1 MTAAETILLTHESEI
16 RELCA
21 RLGVRRLEVFGSAVT
36 DKFDAARSDFDFLY
50 EFNDPQGPDLATRF
64 FELKEGL
71 EAALGREVDL
81 VYAAGIENP
90 YFLRKVN
97 AQRRVLY
104 AA

>member
-1 MTAAETILLTHESEI
+1 MTVAEGILHKHEREI
-16 RELCA
+16 KELCV

-36 DKFDAARSDFDFLY
+36 GDFDLSHSDFDFLY
-50 EFNDPQGPDLATRF
+50 DFNDRHSRDLATRF

-71 EAALGREVDL
+71 EALLGRDVDL
-81 VYAAGIENP
+81 VYAAGIDNP
-90 YFLRKVN
+90 YLLRKVN

>member
-1 MTAAETILLTHESEI
+1 MTAAEKILLTHERQI

-21 RLGVRRLEVFGSAVT
+21 RLGVHRLEVFGSAVN
-36 DKFDAARSDFDFLY
+36 DSFDAARSDFDFLY
-50 EFNDPQGPDLATRF
+50 EFNDPGAPGLATRF

-71 EAALGREVDL
+71 EALLGRKVDL
-81 VYAAGIENP
+81 VYAAGIGNP

-97 AQRRVLY
+97 TQRRVLY

>member
-1 MTAAETILLTHESEI
+1 MSPAEEFLLKHDAQI
-16 RELCA
+16 RELCLS
-21 RLGVRRLEVFGSAVT
+21 LGVRRLEVLGSAVT
-36 DKFDAARSDFDFLY
+36 DQFDATRSDFDFLY
-50 EFNDPQGPDLATRF
+50 DFNDRHSTDLATRF

-71 EAALGREVDL
+71 EALLGRPVDL
-81 VYAAGIENP
+81 VYASGIENP

>member
-1 MTAAETILLTHESEI
+1 MTAAEKILHTHEHEI

-36 DKFDAARSDFDFLY
+36 DRFDPACSDFDFLY
-50 EFNDPQGPDLATRF
+50 EFNDPQGVGLADRF

-71 EAALGREVDL
+71 ETLLGRAVDL
-81 VYAAGIENP
+81 VYAPGIENP